1 MIKVSVLYPSQDAS
15 RFDMDY
21 YLKSHTPMLLQK
33 LGPACKGI
41 SIVQGLSGMMPGTPA
56 PFVVLADLLFE
67 SVEAFQAAFT
77 PHATEIL
84 ADVPK
89 YTSIQPIVQI
99 SDVKMEAGS
108 RSEGALLDSGPG

>member
-1 MIKVSVLYPSQDAS
+1 VIKISVLYPNQDGG

-21 YLKSHTPMLLQK
+21 YCKSHTPMLLQK

-56 PFVVLADLLFE
+56 PFFVLADLLFE
-67 SVEAFQAAFT
+67 SVEAFQSAFA
-77 PHATEIL
+77 PHATEIM

-89 YTSIQPIVQI
+89 YTSLQPVIQI
-99 SDVKMEAGS
+99 SEVKM
-108 RSEGALLDSGPG
+108 